1 MNQKVTIIRYQL
13 YFSYKSI
20 PIILFVQI
28 VVRLFIWCLGI
39 KKSVPA
45 SQLLHESKLF
55 IDGLNEVAKQLSSLL
70 FGIISLTMINTITI
84 FYISITQIMNADDHI
99 EWERQMIFISNGI
112 VALCCFYGLYLVHDY
127 YQKINLLNLI
137 YKYYKQIDFY
147 FSVLSCI

>member
-1 MNQKVTIIRYQL
+1 M
-13 YFSYKSI
+13 
-20 PIILFVQI
+20 
-28 VVRLFIWCLGI
+28 
-39 KKSVPA
+39 PA

-112 VALCCFYGLYLVHDY
+112 VALGCFYGLYLVHDY
-127 YQKINLLNLI
+127 
-137 YKYYKQIDFY
+137 
-147 FSVLSCI
+147 